1 MMGRNSFGI
10 IVGAFFIAATL
21 FAGGC
26 ASKSGSQQ
34 KVNQAD
40 WEWVPSVW
48 VVDSFGNKYDR
59 CTYDQYYDGY
69 LCPPGTR

>member
-48 VVDSFGNKYDR
+48 VVEFRQSI
-59 CTYDQYYDGY
+59 
-69 LCPPGTR
+69 

>member
-1 MMGRNSFGI
+1 MKTRNSLGI
-10 IVGAFFIAATL
+10 MVSIVFIAATL

-26 ASKSGSQQ
+26 ASKNGSTQ

-48 VVDSFGNKYDR
+48 VQNSFGNQYSG
-59 CTYDQYYDGY
+59 CSYDQYNDGY
-69 LCPPGTR
+69 LCPPGTK

>member
-10 IVGAFFIAATL
+10 IVGAFFIAATF

-40 WEWVPSVW
+40 WEWVQV
-48 VVDSFGNKYDR
+48 FG
-59 CTYDQYYDGY
+59 
-69 LCPPGTR
+69 L